1 MANEM
6 VGGLTVVGIVTG
18 THVLEDI
25 QVAVPHRVAVYIP
38 AEQALRSK
46 DLYRALGQGRIFKLD
61 GGFRS
66 APVGASPPPT
76 PSNEL
81 QLRNDELERENQRL
95 RQDLGASERRNQGLQ
110 QALEALHGQ
119 LDAIL
124 NVLGRIES
132 KDPVPLVLAQGQLV
146 AASAQSKAAVVGVV
160 GGDAPAFVPDS
171 IKPADAEV
179 RIQVETS
186 SSKATNVA
194 SAASKLREFRKSGS
208 GGG

>member
-1 MANEM
+1 MNMANEM

-66 APVGASPPPT
+66 APMGTPPPS

-81 QLRNDELERENQRL
+81 QLRNDELEKENHRL

-146 AASAQSKAAVVGVV
+146 AASAQSKAAAVGVV
-160 GGDAPAFVPDS
+160 GGDAPAFVPDN

-179 RIQVETS
+179 RIKVETS

-194 SAASKLREFRKSGS
+194 DAASKLRELRKSG
-208 GGG
+208 G